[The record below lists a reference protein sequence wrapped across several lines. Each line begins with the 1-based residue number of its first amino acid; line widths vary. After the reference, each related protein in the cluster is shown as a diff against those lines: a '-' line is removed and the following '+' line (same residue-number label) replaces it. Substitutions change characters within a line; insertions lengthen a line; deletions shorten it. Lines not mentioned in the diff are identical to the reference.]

1 MVARSYIK
9 KNLDYCAR
17 KHAKA
22 GKKESLFLAKMAV
35 LELCGWIE
43 ISFDEIVIKC
53 AKKHLKDPLNLKYIE
68 KDVVGRTY
76 GFDYDRHFSEMLIK
90 LIGLIRFEALESRV
104 DETKLIK
111 LKAALNT
118 LKTER
123 DREAHTYVKGTTRT
137 MTAPSVILS
146 LFNDVDSAL
155 VEFEREVKA
164 LTF

>member
-9 KNLDYCAR
+9 KNLDYCAK

-43 ISFDEIVIKC
+43 LSFDEVVLKC
-53 AKKHLKDPLNLKYIE
+53 ARTHLRDPASIKYVE
-68 KDVVGRTY
+68 KTVIGKTY
-76 GFDYDRHFSEMLIK
+76 GFEYERHFSEMLIR
-90 LIGLIRFEALESRV
+90 LIGLIRFEALESQV
-104 DETKLIK
+104 DPAKLAK
-111 LKAALNT
+111 FKAALTT

-164 LTF
+164 LKF